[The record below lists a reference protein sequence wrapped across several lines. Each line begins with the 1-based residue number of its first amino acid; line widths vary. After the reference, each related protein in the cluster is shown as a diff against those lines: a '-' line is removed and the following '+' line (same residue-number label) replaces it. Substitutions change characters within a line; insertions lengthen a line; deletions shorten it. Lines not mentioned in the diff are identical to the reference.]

1 MTNPFRVVD
10 LDGNVAATFDLP
22 NSVEQTALAWLV
34 SLAYTGVVTRAEQTA
49 AEDYLGTEVVRWI
62 EKCKATVPFEVEP

>member
-1 MTNPFRVVD
+1 MTPPYRIVDMDGQVVASFD
-10 LDGNVAATFDLP
+10 VPVNVEAT
-22 NSVEQTALAWLV
+22 TLAWLV